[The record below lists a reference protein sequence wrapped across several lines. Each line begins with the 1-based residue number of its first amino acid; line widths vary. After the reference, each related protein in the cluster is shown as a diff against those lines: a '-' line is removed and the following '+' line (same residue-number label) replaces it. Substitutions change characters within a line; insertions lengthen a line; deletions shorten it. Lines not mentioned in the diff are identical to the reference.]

1 MYIVHAY
8 RISYRMSYNYILFKT
23 QRCKYRQISQGRCFY
38 QVVDFNPT
46 TFFSELFC
54 CNATPHCITSA
65 QVPCCSFW
73 WRDGHCAKSCTG
85 REEHRWKSMENL
97 YKIDG
102 RLFVEYAVP
111 ELGRLQRK
119 QLKKVWYRCRCDS
132 KTGPDSAGSALAKL
146 EFSDQSQ
153 DSIAARASAH
163 QHTQEELLSVQ
174 FKHSIG
180 IEMQAQASKVP
191 ASNKAQSDGGLSLVQ
206 HGLCREVAKAQ
217 QPNTLGRCIKPL
229 LLRDFQCWALSRA
242 DQCRSAH
249 IPATAAIP
257 SMSRQLHEFSCLKES
272 LKVPA
277 LLASLDVRT
286 SDKYPSGVRQRT
298 VCKDQLDQHEQPSAP
313 RSKEPLAAKFGYA
326 PFSSAAQA

>member
-1 MYIVHAY
+1 MFLSGC
-8 RISYRMSYNYILFKT
+8 RFQPNYIFFWAFLLQRNASLHHFGSGSMLFVLVERRT
-23 QRCKYRQISQGRCFY
+23 LCQELHRQRRAPMKKHGEPIQDRWHKDLKCRRCRR
-38 QVVDFNPT
+38 
-46 TFFSELFC
+46 
-54 CNATPHCITSA
+54 CI
-65 QVPCCSFW
+65 V
-73 WRDGHCAKSCTG
+73 
-85 REEHRWKSMENL
+85 
-97 YKIDG
+97 IDSDSG

-119 QLKKVWYRCRCDS
+119 QLKKVWHRCRCDS
-132 KTGPDSAGSALAKL
+132 KTGPDSAGSALAEL

-217 QPNTLGRCIKPL
+217 HPDTLGRCIKPL
-229 LLRDFQCWALSRA
+229 LLCDFQCWALSRA

-257 SMSRQLHEFSCLKES
+257 SMSRVS
-272 LKVPA
+272 A
-277 LLASLDVRT
+277 T
-286 SDKYPSGVRQRT
+286 SWVFLSEGITKSTCFAGILGCEDLRQIPER
-298 VCKDQLDQHEQPSAP
+298 
-313 RSKEPLAAKFGYA
+313 R
-326 PFSSAAQA
+326 